1 MLAGNSI
8 RFSLRPL
15 PLDLTAADELL
26 AIENVEVLRDNGFEI
41 SIDEDDGDRLPS
53 RRRLKL
59 VSQPISGNTNFDI
72 KGTVIALGR
81 HRLSFNCIYSL
92 DFEELLHLLRDR
104 PVGQKKMMV
113 YILRHP
119 CF

>member
-41 SIDEDDGDRLPS
+41 SIDEDDGVRLPS

-59 VSQPISGNTNFDI
+59 V
-72 KGTVIALGR
+72 
-81 HRLSFNCIYSL
+81 
-92 DFEELLHLLRDR
+92 
-104 PVGQKKMMV
+104 
-113 YILRHP
+113 
-119 CF
+119 